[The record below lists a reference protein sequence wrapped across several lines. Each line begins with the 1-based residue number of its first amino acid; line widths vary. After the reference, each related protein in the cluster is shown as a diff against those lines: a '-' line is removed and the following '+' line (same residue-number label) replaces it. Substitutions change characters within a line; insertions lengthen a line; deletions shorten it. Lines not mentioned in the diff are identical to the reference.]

1 MKRYGTTIF
10 LIFTIITLCAPSM
23 AQSRKNYL
31 NRARLM
37 LDFAVRT
44 NEYVRQR
51 LLDTELAN
59 FAHAMAEKN
68 VLEAEKMTPPASL
81 SLLHPHLLL
90 VLENTERALAYAE
103 KGELAKYRKQQ
114 RTLKKELHLLE
125 AIAQRER
132 IDLYIWGYSP

>member
-1 MKRYGTTIF
+1 MKKITNIVV
-10 LIFTIITLCAPSM
+10 LIVAIGAICSPAVGESK
-23 AQSRKNYL
+23 KNYL

-37 LDFAVRT
+37 LDLAVRT

-51 LLDTELAN
+51 LQDKELAS

-68 VLEAEKMTPPASL
+68 VSEAEKMTPPSNFGI
-81 SLLHPHLLL
+81 LHPHLLL

-103 KGELAKYRKQQ
+103 QGELAKYRKYQ
-114 RTLKKELHLLE
+114 RTLKKELQLLE

-132 IDLYIWGYSP
+132 IDLYIWGYAP